1 VSFDAAEHHVDAGSP
16 RAAADYLVQLR
27 PILGD
32 ATGARRALVLSLTSL
47 AEDVRRAGP
56 MVAEVA
62 GAIGGERIVTFH
74 ELRDRLDAMAP
85 PPACETCHLTLGR
98 WINRLIDCCE
108 LLQTIGTTG
117 DLVPLNRVQALLAE
131 AREYARGFNAEHG
144 RLVDELRELVD
155 AATERARLP
164 IR

>member
-1 VSFDAAEHHVDAGSP
+1 MSLDAADHPADVASP
-16 RAAADYLVQLR
+16 RAAADYLVKLR
-27 PILGD
+27 PILGE

-47 AEDVRRAGP
+47 AEDVRRSGA
-56 MVAEVA
+56 MVTERA
-62 GAIGGERIVTFH
+62 GAIGAERIVTFH
-74 ELRDRLDAMAP
+74 DLRARLDGMAP

-98 WINRLIDCCE
+98 WLNRLVDCCD
-108 LLQTIGTTG
+108 LLRTIGATG
-117 DLVPLNRVQALLAE
+117 DPLPLNRVQALLAE

-144 RLVDELRELVD
+144 RLVDELRDLVD